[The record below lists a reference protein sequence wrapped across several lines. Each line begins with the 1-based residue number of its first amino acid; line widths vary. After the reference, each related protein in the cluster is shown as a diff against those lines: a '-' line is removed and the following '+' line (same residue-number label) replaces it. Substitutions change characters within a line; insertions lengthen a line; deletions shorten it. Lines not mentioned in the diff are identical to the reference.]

1 MERDSQPE
9 QTLAMPLG
17 MRFDLA
23 ISDAVP
29 ANRNI
34 AQFLASNASDF
45 NSSNNTIRI
54 NVSSGAFLDL
64 KASVL
69 QFELKN
75 TTTTHTVQ
83 LDGQADCVINRIR
96 VLSSDGS
103 EIERIDSYNVMSSIL
118 DQYTTGDGAMRVNG
132 VLKGAPQRM
141 DDSPEL
147 DPVILASAA
156 GSGTI
161 TAANGLTLAASAALG
176 GNITVSNILGG
187 VGYDH
192 RQCDRLESGI
202 IRKYSFPLKCGFFNP
217 ATSKLLPPN
226 SPFQLEITLES
237 SGAAC
242 LVNLGADTAPS
253 FQVNNVELHCP
264 AVTVNDPGFM
274 ARLNGRMSSGMSW
287 KCNSYQHYV
296 NVTGANTGKDVIQI
310 SARARSLKGLIT
322 LMRKQA
328 NLNANQKFKI
338 SKRSIQ
344 YVSDYQYKI
353 GSNNYPVDRVA
364 IVTSTVSSGTTSGA
378 RVRTAA
384 GAGLEI
390 SEAYTHA
397 LRLTGNLNQ
406 SNADTLVGVEAF
418 SQSEVNNGVGILAMD
433 LSAFSDGSVNSGMNT
448 LNNMP
453 CSLEF
458 TRANPITI
466 DSGSVQVDTFS
477 VNELVIIRLASGVL
491 ASTY

>member
-1 MERDSQPE
+1 MERESQPE

-75 TTTTHTVQ
+75 TTATHTIQ

-103 EIERIDSYNVMSSIL
+103 EIERIDSYNVISSVL

-141 DDSPEL
+141 DDSPEFAT
-147 DPVILASAA
+147 VTLAGAA
-156 GSGTI
+156 V
-161 TAANGLTLAASAALG
+161 AASISTVTGLTFANTGGLG
-176 GNITVSNILGG
+176 GDLTIGNPLGG
-187 VGYDH
+187 RGYDQT
-192 RQCDRLESGI
+192 QCDKLATGI
-202 IRKYSFPLKCGFFNP
+202 VRKYSFPLKCGFFNP

-322 LMRKQA
+322 LMRKQSY
-328 NLNANQKFKI
+328 LNSNQKFKI

-344 YVSDYQYKI
+344 YVNDYQYKI
-353 GSNNYPVDRVA
+353 GSNNYPVDRVN
-364 IVTSTVSSGTTSGA
+364 IVTSTASTGTTVGA
-378 RVRTAA
+378 RVRLADS
-384 GAGLEI
+384 AGLDV

-406 SNADTLVGVEAF
+406 SNADTLIGIEAF
-418 SQSEVNNGVGILAMD
+418 AQSEVNNGVGILAMD

-448 LNNMP
+448 LNNLP

-458 TRANPITI
+458 TRATPITI
-466 DSGSVQVDTFS
+466 DAGSVQVDTYS

-491 ASTY
+491 AATY